1 MKKNIIIIGN
11 SVVGKSTLT
20 NIYLHI
26 FQGCLLIAGKNVFTS
41 SILTP
46 TQIAEYKECSRL
58 IIDDLYLLTL
68 NSSIW
73 ESILEI
79 IEYRL
84 NYSKFMLITGYRAEF
99 STYRT
104 ETIKKLLTTTQL
116 YDMNV
121 ETNVFNLMTHIY
133 LAERHIDKFRPI
145 RLSLMEE
152 EGGLNCTDTELDFLP
167 EEWNDL
173 LHEMLFLKFLEV
185 GELQSLACDE
195 EGNDFLSGFLPF
207 TQAKEY
213 LLKFLELNYLP
224 AITKEKFEIILK
236 SWDFPNKRKLYLGI
250 DFYKLK
256 NERLL
261 PTLMTGAN

>member
-11 SVVGKSTLT
+11 SVVSKSALT

-26 FQGCLLIAGKNVFTS
+26 FQGCILIDSKAVFTS

-46 TQIAEYKECSRL
+46 AQIADYKECSRL
-58 IIDDLYLLTL
+58 IIDDLFLLTL

-79 IEYRL
+79 IEYRI
-84 NYSKFMLITGYRAEF
+84 NYFKFMLITGYLAEF
-99 STYRT
+99 SKYRT
-104 ETIKKLLTTTQL
+104 ETIKKLLSATQL

-121 ETNVFNLMTHIY
+121 ENDVLNLMTHIY
-133 LAERHIDKFRPI
+133 LAERHIDKSRPMK
-145 RLSLMEE
+145 LSLMEDKG
-152 EGGLNCTDTELDFLP
+152 GGLICTDTELYFLP
-167 EEWNDL
+167 EEWNGL
-173 LHEMLFLKFLEV
+173 LHHMLFLNFLEV

-213 LLKFLELNYLP
+213 LLKFKELNNLP
-224 AITKEKFEIILK
+224 NTSKEKLNTVIE
-236 SWDFPNKRKLYLGI
+236 SWNSPNKRKIYLGV
-250 DFYKLK
+250 DFYKMK
-256 NERLL
+256 ER
-261 PTLMTGAN
+261 TGFKQ

>member
-1 MKKNIIIIGN
+1 
-11 SVVGKSTLT
+11 
-20 NIYLHI
+20 
-26 FQGCLLIAGKNVFTS
+26 
-41 SILTP
+41 
-46 TQIAEYKECSRL
+46 
-58 IIDDLYLLTL
+58 
-68 NSSIW
+68 
-73 ESILEI
+73 
-79 IEYRL
+79 
-84 NYSKFMLITGYRAEF
+84 
-99 STYRT
+99 
-104 ETIKKLLTTTQL
+104 
-116 YDMNV
+116 
-121 ETNVFNLMTHIY
+121 
-133 LAERHIDKFRPI
+133 
-145 RLSLMEE
+145 MEE